1 MRRMS
6 RRFVVLLAAL
16 ALVIP
21 FSAGTASAAPF
32 TGRVA
37 PTIFGGLA
45 DLNGSG
51 TVTPADSWT
60 DFYGDTEIIAGG
72 LDCDSWAADNEGTY
86 GDGVIDGADDCTL
99 IGYDGSA
106 DGVEI
111 TVSNGHFVELDGVAI
126 LNGAALPEVF
136 NAGDPD
142 NPSVVASDFA
152 WQVLDGRVDA
162 NGDGIID
169 GDDCAVG
176 IANGWD
182 ILGNGCGFGQTYPS
196 SIFGRIDVDGDLDIT
211 TADDSASG
219 FFGHAVSDGFVQ
231 ASSSLAPDITAVS
244 PTSGPVGTVLTIT
257 GTNLSGAS
265 VTIGGKAAVVTSN
278 TAGSI
283 VTSVPSGVTAG
294 IVSIVVT
301 TASGSDSIGFTVTT
315 TAAPTITSFTP
326 TSGPVGTIVKITG
339 TNFTGATSVTFN
351 NVAATFTVN
360 SATQITATVPAT
372 ATTGKI
378 GVTTPNGTA
387 TSGKNFTVGV
397 VSKHSRSVTLTL
409 KKHLVARGTISA
421 GGFTACAAR
430 VPVKIQR
437 RVSATW
443 KAVASTITSAT
454 GAYKAK
460 LNDKAG
466 KYRAKAKKVSLNNGI
481 DVCMADVSPVRKHTH

>member
-1 MRRMS
+1 MRTTTL
-6 RRFVVLLAAL
+6 RFVVLLAAV

-21 FSAGTASAAPF
+21 ITAGTASAAPF

-51 TVTPADSWT
+51 TVTVADSWT
-60 DFYGDTEIIAGG
+60 DFYSDTEIIAGG
-72 LDCDSWAADNEGTY
+72 LDCDSWAAVNDGTD
-86 GDGVIDGADDCTL
+86 GDGVIDGTDDCTL

-106 DGVEI
+106 DGVDI
-111 TVSNGHFVELDGVAI
+111 TVSNGHFVERDGVAI
-126 LNGAALPEVF
+126 PNGAALPEVF

-162 NGDGIID
+162 NGDGLID

-182 ILGNGCGFGQTYPS
+182 ILGNGCGFAQTYPS
-196 SIFGRIDVDGDLDIT
+196 SIFGRIDVNGDLDLT
-211 TADDSASG
+211 AADDSASG

-231 ASSSLAPDITAVS
+231 ASLTPDVTAVS

-265 VTIGGKAAVVTSN
+265 VTIGGVAAVVTSN
-278 TAGSI
+278 AAGSI

-301 TASGSDSIGFTVTT
+301 TAGGSDSIGFTVTT
-315 TAAPTITSFTP
+315 TAAPTITSFMP

-378 GVTTPNGTA
+378 KVTTPNGSA
-387 TSGKNFTVGV
+387 TSATNFVVGV
-397 VSKHSRSVTLTL
+397 VTKHSRSVTLKL
-409 KKHLVARGTISA
+409 KQHLVAKGVVRA
-421 GGFTACAAR
+421 GGAFTACAAS

-437 RVSATW
+437 KSSSGWNNVGSTTTD
-443 KAVASTITSAT
+443 ASGS
-454 GAYKAK
+454 YKK
-460 LNDKAG
+460 KIKDKAG
-466 KYRAKAKKVSLNNGI
+466 KYRVKAPKVTLNAG
-481 DVCMADVSPVRKHTH
+481 ADICLAGTSPIRKNT